1 MVTVTRVF
9 CVYPATGV
17 KTAVSPSTCQRP
29 AMCGER
35 VGIGV
40 LAASGAENWTLIGA
54 APLTFFAPVAG
65 VTDSTWIGVA
75 GWTCR
80 ASAAGWAPDA
90 EAWLPSDPEATTATP
105 APSTSTA
112 PLAVSAAPRRFHRDR
127 SGLPAVASS
136 PSSNDCCLRNLPDRD
151 TTPSLHLISQLDN
164 RRNAY
169 FRASQEQEHATTSL
183 PPYRRAYTTEG
194 CRPACLRGQR
204 RAGSSESSPC
214 CYAKSSE
221 YAAGRRCGRAGIPAR
236 PHRPGRTRG
245 QPQSQ
250 ASVLRSRRG
259 GGPLARRAGA
269 GIFPGAR
276 PVPAAAAAI
285 RGILA
290 GSRRAVAA
298 MACYCTGPA

>member
-1 MVTVTRVF
+1 MVTVTWLF

-17 KTAVSPSTCQRP
+17 KTAVSPSTCQPP

-54 APLTFFAPVAG
+54 APLTFFASLAG
-65 VTDSTWIGVA
+65 VTDSTWIAAA

-127 SGLPAVASS
+127 SGLPTVAPS

-169 FRASQEQEHATTSL
+169 SRASQEQEHATTSL

-194 CRPACLRGQR
+194 CRPACRAVSEGQGHLNRVHAVMRNRVNMPPGAVAAGADPGPAAPPGPDARRAAEPGQR
-204 RAGSSESSPC
+204 P
-214 CYAKSSE
+214 
-221 YAAGRRCGRAGIPAR
+221 AAP
-236 PHRPGRTRG
+236 PWQRPGRQPGRG
-245 QPQSQ
+245 
-250 ASVLRSRRG
+250 RD
-259 GGPLARRAGA
+259 
-269 GIFPGAR
+269 FPGAR
-276 PVPAAAAAI
+276 PVLAAATAI
-285 RGILA
+285 EGLLA
-290 GSRRAVAA
+290 WSRRAVAT
-298 MACYCTGPA
+298 MACYCAGPA